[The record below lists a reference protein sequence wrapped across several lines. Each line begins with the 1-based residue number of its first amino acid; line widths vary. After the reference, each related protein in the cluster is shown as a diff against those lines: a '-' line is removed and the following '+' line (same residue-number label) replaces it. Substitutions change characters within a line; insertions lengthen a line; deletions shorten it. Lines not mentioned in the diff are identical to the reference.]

1 MLCGSTHKK
10 ATLCRK
16 ASLRCF
22 PGRILRACRL
32 PCQLP
37 EMDNLH
43 QSVGEFTNQCLRV
56 ADRYIHAAQFHKEL
70 PGTPEP
76 LQSIMTTVTAHQLT
90 TGETVVYVLHARLQ
104 ANDHAVP
111 ALMVLPNGR
120 DLASYSKHGSD
131 RFTRWRISE
140 RPGDASR
147 SQPEQQFEHGVGV
160 TYSKPLPPASRGAGR
175 PHLQL
180 HPRLALA
187 PELHRLR
194 RSSRKPADRRYRAA
208 QLTTR

>member
-1 MLCGSTHKK
+1 
-10 ATLCRK
+10 
-16 ASLRCF
+16 
-22 PGRILRACRL
+22 
-32 PCQLP
+32 
-37 EMDNLH
+37 MDNLH

-90 TGETVVYVLHARLQ
+90 TGETAVYVLHARLQ

-147 SQPEQQFEHGVGV
+147 WQPEQQFEHGVGV
-160 TYSKPLPPASRGAGR
+160 TYSNLYRLPAEGQEGRTCNFIRALHWHPNFIVSDDQVASRRIGGT
-175 PHLQL
+175 
-180 HPRLALA
+180 
-187 PELHRLR
+187 ELLN
-194 RSSRKPADRRYRAA
+194 
-208 QLTTR
+208 